1 VFHGIVAKID
11 YRGMETDLKPHAERG
26 QISLRGPNGRHPI
39 PAVKLFF
46 ENLAADLSQKL
57 KSLFFAIA
65 FRQQVDCR
73 LSSEI
78 VECEVRTRR
87 IHSLK
92 PVQERLPRPDLTTI
106 ANRLIMSTAIKSRS

>member
-1 VFHGIVAKID
+1 
-11 YRGMETDLKPHAERG
+11 M
-26 QISLRGPNGRHPI
+26 

-57 KSLFFAIA
+57 KSLLFAIA

-78 VECEVRTRR
+78 VECEVRTGR
-87 IHSLK
+87 IHSVK
-92 PVQERLPRPDLTTI
+92 PVQERLPRP
-106 ANRLIMSTAIKSRS
+106 NYYRRSVNQVHGVKVQTVIV

>member
-1 VFHGIVAKID
+1 MFHGIVAKID
-11 YRGMETDLKPHAERG
+11 YRGMETDLKSNADRG
-26 QISLRGPNGRHPI
+26 QIPLRGPNGSHPM

-78 VECEVRTRR
+78 VECEVRTGR
-87 IHSLK
+87 IHSVK
-92 PVQERLPRPDLTTI
+92 PVQERLPWPHYDR
-106 ANRLIMSTAIKSRS
+106 